1 MPPAGTWLAL
11 LSLAAVQLA
20 CGAPVGAA
28 GAPEM
33 HADAPGPAPAT
44 AGSCPFTLRV
54 AGQLIPVAQAPEE
67 ARYIVAC
74 HSMEQRGQLAELVA
88 AARRN
93 GTAGAAP
100 PLAPLTQTMPLL
112 VGNLSRAD
120 LLWLCHDVRASACV
134 DYIERDEQVSIV

>member
-1 MPPAGTWLAL
+1 
-11 LSLAAVQLA
+11 
-20 CGAPVGAA
+20 
-28 GAPEM
+28 
-33 HADAPGPAPAT
+33 
-44 AGSCPFTLRV
+44 
-54 AGQLIPVAQAPEE
+54 
-67 ARYIVAC
+67 
-74 HSMEQRGQLAELVA
+74 MEQRGQLAELVA

-134 DYIERDEQVSIV
+134 DYIERDEQASIFSCHPALATVSSGHACLGS